1 MTHIMLAKAYTTC
14 VHKQRR
20 VEQQLAI
27 DLLKYG
33 GQTEQQH
40 NPHNCD
46 NAIKVGGVPLLGE
59 TQKVNSQL
67 LLNAPLPVHTS
78 CVGLG

>member
-1 MTHIMLAKAYTTC
+1 MTHTMLAKAYTTC

-46 NAIKVGGVPLLGE
+46 NAIKVGGGA
-59 TQKVNSQL
+59 TAWRNTKGQ
-67 LLNAPLPVHTS
+67 
-78 CVGLG
+78 